1 MSAVPYLLST
11 DTKWNMSQQQGA
23 KAHRDLGG
31 SHSGLSSTVAG
42 TGIGWFYFISVASL
56 VPNLSNTNNAHSQ
69 YLRNGWVTSHEPE
82 LEQITTQSIK
92 QGDHN

>member
-1 MSAVPYLLST
+1 MPYLLST
-11 DTKWNMSQQQGA
+11 DTKWTMSQQQGA
-23 KAHRDLGG
+23 KAHRDLGE

-56 VPNLSNTNNAHSQ
+56 VPTLSNTNNAHSQ
-69 YLRNGWVTSHEPE
+69 YLRMVTSHEPV